1 MTSTA
6 LLEPRG
12 LREGVRRCA
21 PIAISVF
28 AYGLVFGALA
38 AQSGLSLSET
48 ALMSGVVFSGTVQF
62 VVLGLWTMPLPV
74 AAMLI
79 ATFLLSLRLVLMGAT
94 LRRALAGLST
104 GRALLVAWFVTDE
117 NWALTM
123 SEAAKREDEAP
134 ARRATL
140 GSFSSVPVYF
150 FTAPGLPPGLPGIS
164 SAEWSAIQRDSA
176 STSRFQRCSSHSR
189 SGSADV
195 TRTSLSGWRARVSRS
210 WPSVCSAGRGTSSS
224 APSQGWASPRSATSD
239 GVMRLELILIF
250 AAMGGINYG
259 IRAAGMLIGE
269 LLPTEG
275 RMAAALAQLPAA
287 ILISLV
293 APLLLRG
300 NWPEWAAAA
309 VVAALASR
317 TAGLLLPLV
326 IGVVAVALLRLL

>member
-1 MTSTA
+1 LAALPSVTSTA

-79 ATFLLSLRLVLMGAT
+79 ATFLLSLRLILMGAT

-134 ARRATL
+134 ARRAAL
-140 GSFSSVPVYF
+140 GSFFIGASVLLYGTWFAAGIAGHIVGGVVGDP
-150 FTAPGLPPGLPGIS
+150 TRLGLDFAFPAMFLALSIGLGRRHPNVS
-164 SAEWSAIQRDSA
+164 VWLASA
-176 STSRFQRCSSHSR
+176 SV
-189 SGSADV
+189 AI
-195 TRTSLSGWRARVSRS
+195 LAE
-210 WPSVCSAGRGTSSS
+210 
-224 APSQGWASPRSATSD
+224 
-239 GVMRLELILIF
+239 RLLGGAWHIILGAI
-250 AAMGGINYG
+250 
-259 IRAAGMLIGE
+259 AGMG
-269 LLPTEG
+269 
-275 RMAAALAQLPAA
+275 
-287 ILISLV
+287 
-293 APLLLRG
+293 
-300 NWPEWAAAA
+300 
-309 VVAALASR
+309 VAALGYKRRRHAS
-317 TAGLLLPLV
+317 
-326 IGVVAVALLRLL
+326 